1 MDAQGNALIHGA
13 ACVGGLM
20 IHENDAVE
28 TGLFEIYPVCGPV
41 PIDGAITVNV
51 ETKSW
56 KESRRVF

>member
-20 IHENDAVE
+20 IHESDAVE
-28 TGLFEIYPVCGPV
+28 TGFEIYPVYGPV

-56 KESRRVF
+56 KESREVF